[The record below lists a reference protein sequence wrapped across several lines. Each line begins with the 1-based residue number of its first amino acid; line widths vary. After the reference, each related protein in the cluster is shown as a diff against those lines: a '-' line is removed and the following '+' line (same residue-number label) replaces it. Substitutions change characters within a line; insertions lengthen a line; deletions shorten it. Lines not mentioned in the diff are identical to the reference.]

1 MSLFQNILIIAVLI
15 VGAGFLSLTE
25 IALAG
30 ARKVKLK
37 ILAESGDERAQKV
50 LDLQQNSADFFAAS
64 QIGLNAVAILGGI
77 LGEGAFR
84 PYFFEFVS
92 RFYAG
97 PWAETISFALSFTLV
112 TSLFILFADLMPKRM
127 AMIAPE
133 KIAVSVIN
141 PIQIFIVVCKPLAW
155 FINAVANLLFR
166 LFKVN
171 TTREDNIT
179 FDDISAVMDAGAQ
192 AGVLQKQEHHFIENV
207 FELEERNVPSSMTT
221 RENVVYFTL
230 KESEDSIRQKLAEYP
245 YSKFLVCN
253 ENIDQVIGYVDAK
266 DILVRILNNQK
277 INQLNESTI
286 RNVLTIPDTLT
297 LSELLDRFRSS
308 KEKFAVVINEYAL
321 VVGVITLSDI
331 MITVMGDWVTP
342 MEEEQQII
350 KRDNNSWLI
359 EGSTPIEDM
368 MHALAIDEMPDADNY
383 ETLAGFMMYKLRK
396 IPRPADTVIFGGYK
410 FEVVDVDHFKIDQ
423 LLVTRLL
430 EPSEAET
437 PEEEAK

>member
-1 MSLFQNILIIAVLI
+1 MSLFQNIVIIILLII
-15 VGAGFLSLTE
+15 GAGFLSLTE

-37 ILAESGDERAQKV
+37 ILAESGDARAQRV
-50 LDLQQNSADFFAAS
+50 LDLQANSADFFAAS

-84 PYFFEFVS
+84 PYFLALVN
-92 RFYAG
+92 RFYQG
-97 PWAETISFALSFTLV
+97 PWTETIGFTLSFTLV
-112 TSLFILFADLMPKRM
+112 TSLFILFADLMPKRL

-133 KIAVSVIN
+133 KIAVAVID
-141 PIQIFIVVCKPLAW
+141 PIQIFIKICKPMAW
-155 FINAVANLLFR
+155 VINAIANLLFR

-171 TTREDNIT
+171 TTRDDNIT

-230 KESEDSIRQKLAEYP
+230 KESEASIRQKLAEYP
-245 YSKFLVCN
+245 YSKFLVCS
-253 ENIDQVIGYVDAK
+253 ENIDDVIGYVDAK
-266 DILVRILNNQK
+266 DILVRILNNQSLL
-277 INQLNESTI
+277 QLNENTI

-297 LSELLDRFRSS
+297 LSELLDRFRST

-342 MEEEQQII
+342 IEADQQII
-350 KRDNNSWLI
+350 KRDADSWLI
-359 EGSTPIEDM
+359 DGSTPIEDLK
-368 MHALAIDEMPDADNY
+368 HALALDEMPDEENY

-396 IPRPADTVIFGGYK
+396 IPRPADFVTFNGYK

-423 LLVTRLL
+423 LLVTRLQ
-430 EPSEAET
+430 EAS
-437 PEEEAK
+437 PEEKTEEESE

>member
-1 MSLFQNILIIAVLI
+1 MSLFQNIVIIILLII
-15 VGAGFLSLTE
+15 GAGFLSLTE

-30 ARKVKLK
+30 ARRVKLK
-37 ILAESGDERAQKV
+37 ILAESGDERATKV
-50 LDLQQNSADFFAAS
+50 LMLQEQSADFFAAS

-77 LGEGAFR
+77 LGEAAFR
-84 PYFFEFVS
+84 PYFVNLID
-92 RFYAG
+92 RFYEG
-97 PWAETISFALSFTLV
+97 PWTETIGFALSFTLV
-112 TSLFILFADLMPKRM
+112 TSLFILFADLMPKRL

-141 PIQIFIVVCKPLAW
+141 PIQIFIKVCKPLAW
-155 FINAVANLLFR
+155 FINAIANTLFR

-230 KESEDSIRQKLAEYP
+230 KESEASIRQKLGEYP

-253 ENIDQVIGYVDAK
+253 EHIDEVIGYVDAK
-266 DILVRILNNQK
+266 DILVRILNNQSLL
-277 INQLNESTI
+277 QLNENTI
-286 RNVLTIPDTLT
+286 RTVLTIPDSLT
-297 LSELLDRFRSS
+297 LSELLDRFRST

-342 MEEEQQII
+342 LEEEQQII

-359 EGSTPIEDM
+359 DGSTPIEDLK
-368 MHALAIDEMPDADNY
+368 HALEIDEMPDEDNY
-383 ETLAGFMMYKLRK
+383 ETLAGFMMYQLRK
-396 IPRPADTVIFGGYK
+396 IPR
-410 FEVVDVDHFKIDQ
+410 
-423 LLVTRLL
+423 
-430 EPSEAET
+430 
-437 PEEEAK
+437 

>member
-1 MSLFQNILIIAVLI
+1 MSLFQNIVIIILLI

-37 ILAESGDERAQKV
+37 ILAESGDARAQRV
-50 LDLQQNSADFFAAS
+50 LDLQANSADFFAAS

-84 PYFFEFVS
+84 PYFLALVN
-92 RFYAG
+92 RFYQG
-97 PWAETISFALSFTLV
+97 PWAETIGFTLSFTLV
-112 TSLFILFADLMPKRM
+112 TSLFILFADLMPKRL

-133 KIAVSVIN
+133 KIAVSVID
-141 PIQIFIVVCKPLAW
+141 PIQIFIKVCKPMAW
-155 FINAVANLLFR
+155 VINAIANLLFR

-171 TTREDNIT
+171 TTRDDNIT

-230 KESEDSIRQKLAEYP
+230 KESEASIRQKLAEFP
-245 YSKFLVCN
+245 YSKFLVCS
-253 ENIDQVIGYVDAK
+253 ENIDDVIGYVDSK
-266 DILVRILNNQK
+266 DILVRILNNQSLL
-277 INQLNESTI
+277 QLNENTI

-297 LSELLDRFRSS
+297 LSELLDRFRST

-342 MEEEQQII
+342 IEAEQQII
-350 KRDNNSWLI
+350 KRDANSWLI
-359 EGSTPIEDM
+359 DGSTPIEDLK
-368 MHALAIDEMPDADNY
+368 HALGLDEMPDEENY

-396 IPRPADTVIFGGYK
+396 IPRPADFVSFNGYK

-423 LLVTRLL
+423 LLVTRLQ
-430 EPSEAET
+430 ET
-437 PEEEAK
+437 LNDTIPEEESD

>member
-1 MSLFQNILIIAVLI
+1 MSLLQNIVIILILI
-15 VGAGFLSLTE
+15 TGAGFLSLTE

-37 ILAESGDERAQKV
+37 ILAESGDHRAQKV
-50 LDLQQNSADFFAAS
+50 LDLQENSADFFAAS

-84 PYFFEFVS
+84 PYIYNFVS
-92 RFYAG
+92 RFYQG
-97 PWAETISFALSFTLV
+97 PWADNISFALSFTVV
-112 TSLFILFADLMPKRM
+112 TSLFILFADLMPKRL

-133 KIAVSVIN
+133 KIAVSVIE
-141 PIQIFIVVCKPLAW
+141 PIQIFIKVCKPLAW
-155 FINAVANLLFR
+155 IINALANLLFR

-171 TTREDNIT
+171 TTRDDNIT

-221 RENVVYFTL
+221 RENVVFFTL
-230 KESEDSIRQKLAEYP
+230 NEPEESIRQKLAEYP
-245 YSKFLVCN
+245 YSKFLVCSN
-253 ENIDQVIGYVDAK
+253 DIDSVIGYVDAK
-266 DILVRILNNQK
+266 DILVRILNNQSLL
-277 INQLNESTI
+277 QLNENTI

-297 LSELLDRFRSS
+297 LSEVLDRFRST

-342 MEEEQQII
+342 IEADQQII

-359 EGSTPIEDM
+359 EGSTPIEDIK
-368 MHALAIDEMPDADNY
+368 HALEIDEMPDDENY
-383 ETLAGFMMYKLRK
+383 ETIAGFMMYKLRK
-396 IPRPADTVIFGGYK
+396 IPRPADAVIFGAYK

-423 LLVTRLL
+423 LLVTRLI
-430 EPSEAET
+430 ET
-437 PEEEAK
+437 NSVIQEESD

>member
-1 MSLFQNILIIAVLI
+1 MSLLQNIVIILILI
-15 VGAGFLSLTE
+15 TGAGFLSLTE

-37 ILAESGDERAQKV
+37 ILAESGDHRAQKV
-50 LDLQQNSADFFAAS
+50 LDLQENSADFFAAS
-64 QIGLNAVAILGGI
+64 QIGLNAVAILGVI

-84 PYFFEFVS
+84 PYIYNFVS
-92 RFYAG
+92 RFYQG
-97 PWAETISFALSFTLV
+97 PWADNISFALSFTVV
-112 TSLFILFADLMPKRM
+112 TSLFILFADLMPKRL

-133 KIAVSVIN
+133 KIAVSVIE
-141 PIQIFIVVCKPLAW
+141 PIQIFIKVCKPLAW
-155 FINAVANLLFR
+155 FINAIANMLFR

-171 TTREDNIT
+171 TIRDDNIT

-221 RENVVYFTL
+221 RENVVFFTL
-230 KESEDSIRQKLAEYP
+230 NEPEESIRQKLAEYP
-245 YSKFLVCN
+245 YSKFLVCSN
-253 ENIDQVIGYVDAK
+253 DIDSVIGYVDAK
-266 DILVRILNNQK
+266 DILVRILNNQSLL
-277 INQLNESTI
+277 QLNENTI

-297 LSELLDRFRSS
+297 LSEVLDRFRST

-342 MEEEQQII
+342 IEADQQII

-359 EGSTPIEDM
+359 EGSTPIEDIK
-368 MHALAIDEMPDADNY
+368 HALEIDEMPDDENY
-383 ETLAGFMMYKLRK
+383 ETIAGFMMYKLRK
-396 IPRPADTVIFGGYK
+396 IPRPADAVIFGAYK

-423 LLVTRLL
+423 LLVTRLI
-430 EPSEAET
+430 ET
-437 PEEEAK
+437 NSVIQEESD